1 VNSPQGRVSETEFVR
16 VVATSLEDTTVHIW
30 QKVGYLAATLAS
42 SVLAHAQEPRPVA
55 VAYRDADVR
64 TVIQQVGQATNSAV
78 VIGNGVEGTVTF
90 QPSGPMTAD
99 EFRTAILSHLADLGY
114 EITER
119 DGALLIGPRKL

>member
-1 VNSPQGRVSETEFVR
+1 MNV
-16 VVATSLEDTTVHIW
+16 W
-30 QKVGYLAATLAS
+30 QKVGYFAVATLAS
-42 SVLAHAQEPRPVA
+42 SVLAHAQEPRPIT

-78 VIGNGVEGTVTF
+78 VIGNGVEGRVTF

-99 EFRTAILSHLADLGY
+99 EFSQAILSHLADLGY

-119 DGALLIGPRKL
+119 DGTLLIGPRKP